1 MTHRMPTK
9 GVCMMC
15 NNGSFA
21 LSKRDGKWVCPSC
34 CPQCK
39 REAEP
44 GWIELDNNGPI
55 VPCMVCNRNGDYR
68 RADR

>member
-1 MTHRMPTK
+1 MTQRAARK
-9 GVCMMC
+9 KLK
-15 NNGSFA
+15 FA
-21 LSKRDGKWVCPSC
+21 LD

-55 VPCMVCNRNGDYR
+55 VPCLLCNRNGDYR
-68 RADR
+68 RDDR